1 MLGRIKP
8 TDFLGF
14 PHDRAGLAT
23 GVKLRYADGR
33 TELYYILGEW
43 DKDEKLGIIS
53 CETRMAKALDG
64 RKAGE
69 KVTVPTEHGDVECE
83 VVEVTSLSP
92 EVRAWI
98 AGGAESGNG

>member
-1 MLGRIKP
+1 MCIR
-8 TDFLGF
+8 DS

-23 GVKLRYADGR
+23 GVKLQYEDGR
-33 TELYYILGEW
+33 TERYYILGEL

-64 RKAGE
+64 HNVGDS
-69 KVTVPTEHGDVECE
+69 VVVPTESGDVTCTIA
-83 VVEVTSLSP
+83 EVTGLSD

-98 AGGAESGNG
+98 EGTPGDLKLET